1 MMKTMAK
8 ENIRFTKINAPYNFV
23 PLNDTVVIPDWG
35 DKISQDLPFSDGE
48 DGSIEVTVENLT
60 PLITVDGRSQ
70 TDSKEGK
77 GALESAHVKTKD
89 GKKLYY
95 LPGSGLKG
103 MLRSVVEIMSFG
115 KMQQY
120 DDDFFGY
127 RDFGTGNKYTH
138 KMKSVKCGW
147 LSLESAT
154 EEYVVEVCAGFDIV
168 SHKELQNK
176 LPRLNDCWDE
186 FKVLDAFG
194 KADKL
199 GKLLN
204 IEYPVIKD
212 CKVGKKECEKVA
224 DGILVCTGYM
234 PGNSNEKGKSHEYI
248 FDEEIV
254 GEPHRLTDDDDVIKS
269 FFSVYKPSKTYGDT
283 KEAKRYGGEI
293 KKRLREGKKV
303 PVFFTMENG
312 KIQTMGITRMYRYPY
327 KYSVSQ
333 LVGDAHE
340 KAKSSLDMAECI
352 FGCVNQNGHDKAL
365 RGRVQVGNAFM
376 DHPVDD
382 SGLCVPVKG
391 VLGQPQ
397 ASYYPLY
404 LDQRGRV
411 SYSTYDTDG
420 ARIAGRKRY
429 RVHASLEKQL
439 PQGNDNVNTMT
450 EFRPLK
456 AGQKFCFKIR
466 VHNLRPA
473 EIGAL
478 LSALTFHKTKTAHHN
493 FGLAKSF
500 GYGKLQLNAINLHG
514 LAKTKM
520 EYMQEFEAY
529 MNEFVGDWVGSQQIQ
544 QLINIAS
551 DHSGG
556 IKMMN
561 LEEYGH
567 FKENNLK
574 DKSRNHFSQLEEEK
588 KECNSL
594 LDDEFLNKKKRE
606 KEELIEAQKAEIRQ
620 KIDRNDFNSA
630 WTQIENCK
638 KEYSDVAGW
647 SDLELEWKNQVKTYY
662 SNELNRLISDEKFDE
677 GQALLDD
684 GKRQYPEV
692 GCWASLQLILT
703 KAINDLRKPPMPVD
717 GELTFDGYTYSSWNA
732 FKGKIEKVRKARTL
746 KPEEKDRLTTF
757 VESNK
762 ESNKKLKRDLKNDRN
777 IEYLESVLNS

>member
-70 TDSKEGK
+70 TDSKESK
-77 GALESAHVKTKD
+77 EVLESAHVKID
-89 GKKLYY
+89 NDKKLYY

-127 RDFGTGNKYTH
+127 RDFGTGNKYTP
-138 KMKSVKCGW
+138 KMSAVKCGW
-147 LSLESAT
+147 LSINSAT
-154 EEYVVEVCAGFDIV
+154 DEYIVEVCANYDKI
-168 SHKELQNK
+168 SHDELKGKLGLSGERWKEFN
-176 LPRLNDCWDE
+176 E
-186 FKVLDAFG
+186 MDAFK
-194 KADKL
+194 KAEELEKIC
-199 GKLLN
+199 GE
-204 IEYPVIKD
+204 EYPRIS
-212 CKVGKKECEKVA
+212 G
-224 DGILVCTGYM
+224 GILVCTGYM
-234 PGNSNEKGKSHEYI
+234 SNKKHEYI
-248 FDEEIV
+248 FDEQIV
-254 GEPHRLTDDDDVIKS
+254 GEPLRLKDDDEVTKA
-269 FFSVYKPSKTYGDT
+269 FFSVYKPSKNYGDT
-283 KEAKRYGGEI
+283 KDAKRYGGEI

-303 PVFFTMENG
+303 PVFFTMGKG

-333 LVGDAHE
+333 LVGDAHLQ
-340 KAKSSLDMAECI
+340 AKTSLDMAECI
-352 FGCVNQNGHDKAL
+352 FGCINQNGHDKAL

-376 DHPVDD
+376 SHPIGD
-382 SGLCVPVKG
+382 SELCEPVKG

-429 RVHASLEKQL
+429 RVHASLEKEQ
-439 PQGNDNVNTMT
+439 PQGNDNVNTLT
-450 EFRPLK
+450 QFRPLK
-456 AGQKFCFKIR
+456 AGQKFSFKIR
-466 VHNLRPA
+466 VHNLRPV

-478 LSALTFHKTKTAHHN
+478 LSALTFHESKTAHHN

-500 GYGKLQLNAINLHG
+500 GYGKLQLDAVSLHG
-514 LAKTKM
+514 LTKTKK

-544 QLINIAS
+544 QLISIAS
-551 DHSGG
+551 DHSAG

-594 LDDEFLNKKKRE
+594 LDDEFLNKKQRE
-606 KEELIEAQKAEIRQ
+606 KKELIEVQKAEIRR
-620 KIDRNDFNSA
+620 KISNNDFDA
-630 WTQIENCK
+630 ARCQIENCK
-638 KEYSDVAGW
+638 NIYVSVGGW
-647 SDLELEWKNQVKTYY
+647 SDLEAEWTDQVKTYY
-662 SNELNRLISDEKFDE
+662 SNEMVRLISDGKFDE
-677 GQALLDD
+677 GQELLDD
-684 GKRQYPEV
+684 GKRQHSEV
-692 GCWASLQLILT
+692 GCWARLQLILT
-703 KAINDLRKPPMPVD
+703 KAKTVEPRPANTDE
-717 GELTFDGYTYSSWNA
+717 ELTFKDYKYSSWGA
-732 FKGKIEKVRKARTL
+732 FKGKIEKVRKVRTL
-746 KPEEKDRLTTF
+746 KPEEKDSIRTF
-757 VESNK
+757 VDSNRESC
-762 ESNKKLKRDLKNDRN
+762 KKLKKDLANPKNK
-777 IEYLESVLNS
+777 EWLENVLNS